1 MLIEMEKNEKYKRAI
16 LLLFAQLNN
25 TDKKVLLGTLNKGI
39 KLSKADTIKLI
50 YPLTVA
56 EIAGI
61 GLISG
66 MNKRELI
73 DSIAA
78 SAKLSKADAG

>member
-1 MLIEMEKNEKYKRAI
+1 MEKNEKYKRAI